1 MEGGRLKAWLRQIRA
16 PFLILSVILV
26 LIGIAAARRDGF
38 VDIGKSILLVMGVVL
53 AHVSVNLFNEISD
66 FRTGIDG
73 DTRRTPFSGG
83 SGMLQAGM
91 TSVRTVTAAAYGA
104 FFAAAAIG
112 FFFCFVS
119 GWWIALFAACGG
131 LAVRFYTSHLTR
143 WRIGEVISGITLGSF
158 VVLGTHYALSG
169 ALNWEIVLI
178 SIPPGILTSLLLFL
192 NEFPDMEADRKG
204 GRRHLVIQFGRKRCS
219 RIYVAGLA
227 VVYGVILAAP
237 FISRVPGSILV
248 ALSTLP
254 LAIRAGYLA
263 LVHHDDMPRFVPAL
277 ALNVGVVLLTD
288 FLLAVGYFL

>member
-16 PFLILSVILV
+16 PFLILSVVLV

-38 VDIGKSILLVMGVVL
+38 VDIGRSILLVMGVVL

-83 SGMLQAGM
+83 SGMLQTGM
-91 TSVRTVTAAAYGA
+91 TSLREVTAAAYGA
-104 FFAAAAIG
+104 LFTAAAIG
-112 FFFCFVS
+112 FFFCVAS

-158 VVLGTHYALSG
+158 VVLGSHYALSG
-169 ALNWEIVLI
+169 ALNWEIVLL
-178 SIPPGILTSLLLFL
+178 SIPPGILTTLLLFL

-227 VVYGVILAAP
+227 AVYGVILAAP

-248 ALSTLP
+248 ALLTLP

-263 LVHHDDMPRFVPAL
+263 LARHDDMPRFIPAL